1 MNSAVFSGLGRFRDF
16 GLLVLRLGLGVAFV
30 LYGYPKMFG
39 GPEIVDPAWGGAMKL
54 FKVSFFPVG
63 WGFAA
68 AFAEFG
74 GGILVILGLFFR
86 PATLLLLSTMV
97 VATATH
103 VSKGDPV
110 TTVLS
115 PLVLAFVFF
124 GLLFDGPGKYS
135 VDGK

>member
-1 MNSAVFSGLGRFRDF
+1 MNSAVFSGLGKYRDF
-16 GLLVLRLGLGVAFV
+16 GLLALRLGLGTAFV

-39 GPEIVDPAWGGAMKL
+39 GPEMWTQLGGAMAN
-54 FKVSFFPVG
+54 FKMNFFPVG

-68 AFAEFG
+68 ALAEFG

-86 PATLLLLSTMV
+86 PAVLMMLATMT

-103 VSKGDPV
+103 IAKGDPV

-124 GLLFDGPGKYS
+124 SLLFDGPGKYS

>member
-30 LYGYPKMFG
+30 LWGYPKMFG
-39 GPEIVDPAWGGAMKL
+39 GPEMWTQLGGAMKV

-103 VSKGDPV
+103 IAKGDPM